1 MKRLLIAALALIVLF
16 PATDLRAADDS
27 RLIEIR
33 SGTLPILLTAPHGGS
48 AAVPGVEAR
57 TVEGRSRAGAT
68 YVVTTD
74 LGTDVITE
82 TMAREIEKATGK
94 KPYVVIARFARR
106 YIDANRPQ
114 QIAYDSP
121 AAKPVYD
128 LYHRAIRD
136 FVDEIRTRYGEGLLI
151 DVHGQS
157 KMRDAMVRGTLNGRT
172 ISRLLA
178 RSGASAMIGPA
189 GLFGQLEAQGFV
201 VFPANAVPI
210 GGTSED
216 PGFNGGHTVARYG
229 SHLPNGIDAVQLEIG
244 ADLRRRKELGKTGE
258 RVARAVSAFYAAH
271 LTPPNR

>member
-27 RLIEIR
+27 RLVEIR
-33 SGTLPILLTAPHGGS
+33 FGTLPILLTAPHGGS
-48 AAVPGVEAR
+48 AAVPGVEPR

-82 TMAREIEKATGK
+82 VMARELEKATGK

-106 YIDANRPQ
+106 FIDANRPQ
-114 QIAYDSP
+114 HIAYDSP

-157 KMRDAMVRGTLNGRT
+157 KMRVAMVRGTLNGRT
-172 ISRLLA
+172 ITRLLA

-229 SHLPNGIDAVQLEIG
+229 SHLPDGIDAVQLEIG
-244 ADLRRRKELGKTGE
+244 ADLRRRKELSKTGE
-258 RVARAVSAFYAAH
+258 RVGRAVSAFYAAH
-271 LTPPNR
+271 LPPPQR